1 MFTLDYQPIDCKT
14 VLEQS
19 TPANPLPD
27 NRTGQFTIILT
38 NINN

>member
-1 MFTLDYQPIDCKT
+1 MLTLDYQPIDCKT

-27 NRTGQFTIILT
+27 DRTGHFTITL
-38 NINN
+38 